1 MLQGTILAS
10 LNSGSQQDGRTGQ
23 TTQSL
28 MIWEC
33 PIWDPNLFL
42 DLPTFR
48 RKVVFDRLGEGTLFP
63 AGLEETPIT
72 ATFLCG
78 SSFEPFPL
86 HFGANLFRG

>member
-10 LNSGSQQDGRTGQ
+10 LNSGSKQDGRTGQ

-42 DLPTFR
+42 GLPN
-48 RKVVFDRLGEGTLFP
+48 VYL
-63 AGLEETPIT
+63 
-72 ATFLCG
+72 
-78 SSFEPFPL
+78 
-86 HFGANLFRG
+86 